1 MATPSCLFCHCPWNL
16 YFLQT
21 VHPATSSDSPIIH
34 KELDGLCCIKTR
46 VMELDKKACTILT
59 VGASGFTRSFLL
71 GEGDC
76 TCLSAS
82 GFGSCGENCSYDS
95 SYRAYT
101 SFIVTLSCVVRY
113 CVKIETSGCSKRGQ
127 DTCMNH
133 HEPPNI
139 LAQAD
144 GDGGRVVDASSC
156 DLLACGIC
164 DRSLGV
170 GMWTPVLLKLWHMTS
185 F

>member
-1 MATPSCLFCHCPWNL
+1 MKGIAPVLAR
-16 YFLQT
+16 Q
-21 VHPATSSDSPIIH
+21 
-34 KELDGLCCIKTR
+34 
-46 VMELDKKACTILT
+46 
-59 VGASGFTRSFLL
+59 ASGVAVKIVLMIVRTVLIQVSLL
-71 GEGDC
+71 
-76 TCLSAS
+76 L
-82 GFGSCGENCSYDS
+82 
-95 SYRAYT
+95 YR
-101 SFIVTLSCVVRY
+101 VVRY